1 MVYELALPPSL
12 LVVHLIFYVSMLKK
26 YMLDRSHRQR
36 HEEVD
41 IRPNLPDEEVATQIL
56 LKVHWSHQ
64 GVEEATY
71 GGRDVAALP

>member
-12 LVVHLIFYVSMLKK
+12 SVVHLIFYVSMLKK
-26 YMLDRSHRQR
+26 YMLDRSHRLR

-56 LKVHWSHQ
+56 LKVYWSHQ